1 MSNHT
6 EHPTLTQIR
15 QAIESNDGTYMRLR
29 AYLGST
35 AYRVNGVT
43 MNKSEMV
50 ERFKRGELWKKRLQ
64 SGYT

>member
-1 MSNHT
+1 MINHT

-15 QAIESNDGTYMRLR
+15 QAIESNDGTYMRLK
-29 AYLGST
+29 AYLNGST

-50 ERFKRGELWKKRLQ
+50 ERFKRGEL
-64 SGYT
+64 